1 MPLPAVDAA
10 VGVDLGLTSFAALST
25 GERVD
30 NPRWLRQREKAL
42 GRSQPNMARKHR
54 GTKNRE
60 KARHRVA
67 RLHARVADTRRD
79 FYHQLSTRLV
89 REHQTVWVET

>member
-1 MPLPAVDAA
+1 
-10 VGVDLGLTSFAALST
+10 
-25 GERVD
+25 
-30 NPRWLRQREKAL
+30 
-42 GRSQPNMARKHR
+42 MARKHK